1 MTADKIKPPTEAEL
15 AAIRKRAAKVKPRRW
30 YATLVVDE
38 YMLLATQQ
46 YASRNMLNKGE
57 CMDAKHNA
65 RLASHAPA
73 DVPAL
78 LAAIEERDHLIWV
91 MSQDQEAYRR
101 GVEDGA
107 RRQRSDDLAWMK
119 TNASTPNPALL
130 QILESLPAWTDREP
144 PPLPPDRA
152 RAECE
157 RLRAALRAIAMLE
170 PDDDSP
176 AGVGM
181 TLLVAQR
188 IAREALGEDS

>member
-15 AAIRKRAAKVKPRRW
+15 AAIKARCVAISDPSVRSHPTSDAA
-30 YATLVVDE
+30 A
-38 YMLLATQQ
+38 LAI
-46 YASRNMLNKGE
+46 
-57 CMDAKHNA
+57 A
-65 RLASHAPA
+65 RLCATAAH
-73 DVPAL
+73 DLPAL

>member
-1 MTADKIKPPTEAEL
+1 MTTNNPKPPTEAEL
-15 AAIRKRAAKVKPRRW
+15 AAIKARCVAIGDPCVQSHPTSDAAALAIALFC
-30 YATLVVDE
+30 ATAAHDL
-38 YMLLATQQ
+38 
-46 YASRNMLNKGE
+46 
-57 CMDAKHNA
+57 
-65 RLASHAPA
+65 
-73 DVPAL
+73 PAL

-101 GVEDGA
+101 GVEDG
-107 RRQRSDDLAWMK
+107 RRQYAEWAGGQIISWFGGAGWFNYHAKRDDAYR
-119 TNASTPNPALL
+119 
-130 QILESLPAWTDREP
+130 ILTDLGVDPP
-144 PPLPPDRA
+144 PPLPPDCA